1 MQLKTSNIVLR
12 SGGGKR
18 VHYSGLISKKSH
30 KGMFFIG
37 SQTVLS
43 RIVALTAEL
52 GEVFADCFNVP
63 EGNGQHG
70 DVMDDWFELF

>member
-12 SGGGKR
+12 SGGGKL

-30 KGMFFIG
+30 KGCFFY
-37 SQTVLS
+37 
-43 RIVALTAEL
+43 RVADGFVQDCRMTAEF
-52 GEVFADCFNVP
+52 GEVFADSFNVP

-70 DVMDDWFELF
+70 DVMDGWLELS

>member
-1 MQLKTSNIVLR
+1 M
-12 SGGGKR
+12 
-18 VHYSGLISKKSH
+18 
-30 KGMFFIG
+30 
-37 SQTVLS
+37 VLS